1 MHIVLFGL
9 MSRLKAIWL
18 IIFLAAMIVV
28 APMIVFGATVK
39 GTVYNIYL
47 DELDK
52 AVLTIDTTPQQTFVS
67 KNGVYSFEVP
77 NGNFKL
83 LAMYDENGTM
93 YKTEEDVVIANDGE
107 YVIDLILVP
116 QIDDE
121 DILDNTTDEAFAT
134 FEQETSN
141 IGLVI
146 TLVMILF
153 LLLYILFTKT
163 HFIKEDVSE
172 KKEET
177 NQASNDIEEAL
188 PDTVDDA
195 DYGNKL
201 VVFLKERDGRATQK
215 EIRKQFPLSEAKIS
229 LLIAELESKQIVKK
243 IKKGR
248 SNIIILN

>member
-146 TLVMILF
+146 TLVMIFISF
-153 LLLYILFTKT
+153 LPRRT
-163 HFIKEDVSE
+163 S
-172 KKEET
+172 
-177 NQASNDIEEAL
+177 
-188 PDTVDDA
+188 
-195 DYGNKL
+195 
-201 VVFLKERDGRATQK
+201 
-215 EIRKQFPLSEAKIS
+215 
-229 LLIAELESKQIVKK
+229 
-243 IKKGR
+243 
-248 SNIIILN
+248 

>member
-9 MSRLKAIWL
+9 MSRLKAFWM
-18 IIFLAAMIVV
+18 IFLLAAMIAVTTT
-28 APMIVFGATVK
+28 IVLGATVK

-52 AVLTIDTTPQQTFVS
+52 AVLTIDTTPQQTLVS
-67 KNGVYSFEVP
+67 KNGIYSFEVP

-83 LAMYDENGTM
+83 LAMYDDNGTI
-93 YKTEEDVVIANDGE
+93 YRAEEDVVITSDGE
-107 YVIDLILVP
+107 YAIDLILVP
-116 QIDDE
+116 QIGDE
-121 DILDNTTDEAFAT
+121 DILDNTTDESFAT

-146 TLVMILF
+146 TLVMVLF
-153 LLLYILFTKT
+153 LLLYIVFTKT
-163 HFIKEDVSE
+163 HFIKEDVPE

-177 NQASNDIEEAL
+177 GQVNTAEPIVTDISG
-188 PDTVDDA
+188 DA
-195 DYGNKL
+195 DYSEKL
-201 VVFLKERDGRATQK
+201 VAFLKERDGRATQK